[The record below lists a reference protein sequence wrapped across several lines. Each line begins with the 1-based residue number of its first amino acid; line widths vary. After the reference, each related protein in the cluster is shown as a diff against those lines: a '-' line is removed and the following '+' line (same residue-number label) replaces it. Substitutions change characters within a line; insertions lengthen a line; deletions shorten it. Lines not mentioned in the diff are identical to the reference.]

1 MSRQSN
7 LNGVTQQVLRDLLG
21 TRCMAKALLAEGTNA
36 GTIKTT
42 NAISYSINGILYTK
56 AATDNIAVNALPA
69 QAAGTTRWY
78 LIQIDSAGAIT
89 LKQSAVATPLA
100 LPDPDNDKCP
110 IGLLKI
116 VTANAATFT
125 AGTTDLGAT
134 DVVDTFYDITVSPGV
149 PPS

>member
-21 TRCMAKALLAEGTNA
+21 TRCHNKALLAEGTNA

-56 AATDNIAVNALPA
+56 AATDNIAVNALPV
-69 QAAGTTRWY
+69 QAAGETRWY

-89 LKQSAVATPLA
+89 LKQSTASPTA